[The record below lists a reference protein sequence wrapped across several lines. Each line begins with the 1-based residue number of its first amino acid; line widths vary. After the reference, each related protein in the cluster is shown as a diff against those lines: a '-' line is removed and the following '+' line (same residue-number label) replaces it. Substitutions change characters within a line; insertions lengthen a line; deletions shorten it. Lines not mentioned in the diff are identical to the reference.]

1 MSIHEHN
8 NQYRKMSDAT
18 PNVYEVLETVSKAK
32 TKATKAKRLKEGD
45 STALRTVLLLNYHDG
60 INLIPFDAA
69 DYTKTDYPTSS
80 LYEEYKRLG
89 KVTDGGGKLDG
100 TSEQIRQEWTKILS
114 SIHQKDAEV
123 VVMAGQGNLDDKYKV
138 GLPAVKSAF
147 PELDFSTEN

>member
-1 MSIHEHN
+1 MTEEV
-8 NQYRKMSDAT
+8 T
-18 PNVYEVLETVSKAK
+18 PNVYEILNTVSKAK
-32 TKATKAKRLKEGD
+32 TKATKVKRLKEGD
-45 STALRTVLLLNYHDG
+45 SPALRTVLLLNYHEG
-60 INLIPFDAA
+60 INLVEFDEA
-69 DYTKTDYPTSS
+69 DYNKTSFPSSS

-147 PELDFSTEN
+147 PELDFDTEN

>member
-32 TKATKAKRLKEGD
+32 TKATKVKRLKEGD

-60 INLIPFDAA
+60 INLVPFKAA
-69 DYTKTDYPTSS
+69 DYNATSFPTSS

-100 TSEQIRQEWTKILS
+100 TEEQVRQEYVKILS
-114 SIHQKDAEV
+114 SIHRNDAEV

-138 GLPAVKSAF
+138 GLPAVKAAF
-147 PELDFSTEN
+147 PELDFE